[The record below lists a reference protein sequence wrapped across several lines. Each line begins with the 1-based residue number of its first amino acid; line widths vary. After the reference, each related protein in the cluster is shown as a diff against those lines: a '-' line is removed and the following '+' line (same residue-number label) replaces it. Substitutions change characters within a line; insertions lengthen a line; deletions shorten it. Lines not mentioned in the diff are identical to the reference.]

1 MANKNGGDSHHSR
14 HNNNGSSSSSLS
26 VPSSSSQP
34 QPPLSSAS
42 SSSSNNNRKTIPNG
56 GKMKKTKKKTLSI
69 HSFVLTIILILIG
82 IECIAYTYINLPES
96 NENNHEV
103 QQVRLQQSLQQQK
116 SIIGLTPSK
125 EQRQRQKQQQ
135 IQIQKHS
142 NHQAFLKQQEQEQSA
157 TKKQKEYQ
165 KKQHKLLQS
174 LPSRYDNTTLD
185 ERKKTALIISN
196 MGISINDYTLNEIP
210 PWSQIITNF
219 NSISNDNE
227 PIILG
232 INNEFCQKFRIK
244 YNQRDIA
251 TGPAGMFS
259 SGTNLIAVLMK
270 TNCIGPL
277 RRNHGF
283 NLLQVPVCV
292 NNLIN

>member
-103 QQVRLQQSLQQQK
+103 QQVRLQQSLQQQ
-116 SIIGLTPSK
+116 
-125 EQRQRQKQQQ
+125 QKQ

-283 NLLQVPVCV
+283 NLLQVPVC
-292 NNLIN
+292 LIT